1 MIKNFK
7 VNDKLKTQI
16 LIGTFSLVFTVS
28 GFMLCREHL
37 SNKNNDL
44 MSEITT
50 SSEISELKEEMFKI
64 KNNSEN
70 NEKFHFKTDENYT
83 YEKYI
88 YDNKTDEMVYA
99 GLVNT
104 DIPPRDT
111 NTVHYKYYDT
121 YYESVPV
128 EDQDVLYVYDKYKV
142 DSSGEFEYVGE
153 FPYSIPPTDD
163 LHTFYE
169 YKKSITNLEKEDL
182 DVKIR

>member
-1 MIKNFK
+1 MIKKFK

-37 SNKNNDL
+37 SNKNN
-44 MSEITT
+44 
-50 SSEISELKEEMFKI
+50 EEV
-64 KNNSEN
+64 
-70 NEKFHFKTDENYT
+70 HFITDEDYI

-88 YDNKTDEMVYA
+88 FNNKNGEMEYV
-99 GLVNT
+99 GLISV

-121 YYESVPV
+121 YYEIVPV

-142 DSSGEFEYVGE
+142 DSNGEFEYVGE
-153 FPYSIPPTDD
+153 FPYSVPPKDD
-163 LHTFYE
+163 LHTHYKF
-169 YKKSITNLEKEDL
+169 KKSITMPEEENKND
-182 DVKIR
+182 KTR

>member
-28 GFMLCREHL
+28 GFMLGREHL
-37 SNKNNDL
+37 SNKNNDE
-44 MSEITT
+44 MFIKTT

-70 NEKFHFKTDENYT
+70 NEEVHFKTDEDYR

-88 YDNKTDEMVYA
+88 YDNKTDEMVYV

-111 NTVHYKYYDT
+111 NTVHYKYHSS
-121 YYESVPV
+121 YYESIPV
-128 EDQDVLYVYDKYKV
+128 EDHIIFYVYDEYRI
-142 DSSGEFEYVGE
+142 DSNGDFKYVGE
-153 FPYSIPPTDD
+153 FSSSVPPKDD
-163 LHTFYE
+163 LHTHYKF
-169 YKKSITNLEKEDL
+169 KKSITMPEEENKND
-182 DVKIR
+182 KTR